1 MTDIPIH
8 DDLLALLKDVDTPT
22 VCNAIE
28 VAQGRRGFASFTRET
43 MVCSDPS
50 GGAIVGYARTA
61 RIAGAE
67 PPGEPLDVI
76 RERRMAYYRHMA
88 DGPRPAVAVVEDVD
102 RPDRSGAWW
111 GEVNATIHK
120 GLGMTGALTNGLM
133 RDLGDLPKGFPV
145 IAGQS
150 APVTLT
156 FTFATSPSQLRS
168 RVWPYRM
175 VTWFMLTVMAH
186 W

>member
-50 GGAIVGYARTA
+50 GGAIVGCARTA
-61 RIAGAE
+61 GIAGAE
-67 PPGEPLDVI
+67 PPGEPVDVI

-88 DGPRPAVAVVEDVD
+88 DGPRPAIAVDSVAELVD
-102 RPDRSGAWW
+102 KLRNEA
-111 GEVNATIHK
+111 K
-120 GLGMTGALTNGLM
+120 
-133 RDLGDLPKGFPV
+133 V
-145 IAGQS
+145 I
-150 APVTLT
+150 
-156 FTFATSPSQLRS
+156 
-168 RVWPYRM
+168 
-175 VTWFMLTVMAH
+175 
-186 W
+186 

>member
-67 PPGEPLDVI
+67 PPGEPVDVI
-76 RERRMAYYRHMA
+76 RERRMAYYRHWRTA
-88 DGPRPAVAVVEDVD
+88 RTRPSPRWKTSTGPIVPAPGGA
-102 RPDRSGAWW
+102 RSMPPS
-111 GEVNATIHK
+111 IK
-120 GLGMTGALTNGLM
+120 G
-133 RDLGDLPKGFPV
+133 
-145 IAGQS
+145 S
-150 APVTLT
+150 ASLAP
-156 FTFATSPSQLRS
+156 
-168 RVWPYRM
+168 
-175 VTWFMLTVMAH
+175 
-186 W
+186 